1 MIKVS
6 IHWNNNGQMIGFR
19 CLGHA
24 GYAESGSDIVCA
36 AVSALVI
43 TTMNSIEQ
51 FTSDTFDFQEDEES
65 GLVDFKIVSS
75 LSDRSELL
83 LASLLLGLQ
92 GIEEGYGHKYIKVNR
107 KK

>member
-19 CLGHA
+19 CSGHA
-24 GYAESGSDIVCA
+24 GFAESGSDIVCA

-65 GLVDFKIVSS
+65 GFMDFKIVSA
-75 LSDRSELL
+75 LSERSELL
-83 LASLLLGLQ
+83 LASLCLGLQ
-92 GIEEGYGHKYIKVNR
+92 GIEEGYGQKYIKVNQ